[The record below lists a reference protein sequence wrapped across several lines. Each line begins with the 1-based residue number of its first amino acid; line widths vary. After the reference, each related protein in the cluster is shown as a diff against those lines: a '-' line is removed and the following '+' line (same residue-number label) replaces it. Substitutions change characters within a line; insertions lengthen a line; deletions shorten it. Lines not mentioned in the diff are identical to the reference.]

1 MLGRD
6 LFFALVLLA
15 AMVLAGGC
23 WWFERRLEQAKQKLA
38 DLGAQLLAARERLDQ
53 AEIRLAARSRSDEFS
68 ADLAQA
74 DLKQRLKG
82 GEGPKNV
89 PEKYRMVAAMARRG
103 LGAADIAE
111 ILEISP
117 GEADQLLKLVR
128 VPDATQTI
136 EPKS

>member
-1 MLGRD
+1 M
-6 LFFALVLLA
+6 
-15 AMVLAGGC
+15 
-23 WWFERRLEQAKQKLA
+23 
-38 DLGAQLLAARERLDQ
+38 GAQLQAALERLKQ

-68 ADLAQA
+68 TDLAQA

-128 VPDATQTI
+128 VPDATETI
-136 EPKS
+136 APKS